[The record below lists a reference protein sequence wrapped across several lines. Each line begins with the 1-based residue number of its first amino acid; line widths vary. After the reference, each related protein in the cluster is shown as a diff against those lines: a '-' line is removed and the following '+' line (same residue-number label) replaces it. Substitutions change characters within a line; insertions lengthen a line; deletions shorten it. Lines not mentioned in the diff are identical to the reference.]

1 MTDDIH
7 KSEVEEQCEWRGWA
21 DWLGVV
27 SVWNRTTLLAFLEDL
42 RPHLEQLEEKEL
54 YAIIAQSGAMP
65 ALRGA
70 FDKDRPGR
78 LIQDL
83 KENEGREIE
92 EAIRAASEEQIE
104 DAALS
109 GEETSEEE
117 VLGKVEKADAP
128 PEDFLQGEDEPEAM
142 VEGDALPSLAT
153 PEGLRAVDAMA
164 ELHYGLDDETAEFLV
179 RNRVAALWSAYITH
193 GPAPVQEALAGE
205 GGHYFGL
212 IRTRFQEELEAVE
225 SLPIP
230 AGWSFRPQEWAP
242 MSLPHPRTL
251 CSAAR
256 LTRS

>member
-1 MTDDIH
+1 MEKGIDMAEDIH
-7 KSEVEEQCEWRGWA
+7 NEVEEQGEWRGWA

-27 SVWNRTTLLAFLEDL
+27 NRWDRTTLLAFLEDL
-42 RPHLEQLEEKEL
+42 RPHLEHLEEKEL

-83 KENEGREIE
+83 KENEGRKIE

-128 PEDFLQGEDEPEAM
+128 PEDFLQGE
-142 VEGDALPSLAT
+142 
-153 PEGLRAVDAMA
+153 
-164 ELHYGLDDETAEFLV
+164 
-179 RNRVAALWSAYITH
+179 
-193 GPAPVQEALAGE
+193 
-205 GGHYFGL
+205 
-212 IRTRFQEELEAVE
+212 
-225 SLPIP
+225 
-230 AGWSFRPQEWAP
+230 
-242 MSLPHPRTL
+242 
-251 CSAAR
+251 
-256 LTRS
+256 